1 MGVLDVKIEQG
12 HTETGYAN
20 GRTYESFRSGPNS
33 FGNYGIQLSFKNNSN
48 KTIKYA
54 VFVFVAYNSVG
65 DMIPSLDNGT
75 PEARLRVTGPLGP
88 GKSAKEV
95 YWDRVFP
102 NHSLRNVAIKSVEIE
117 YMDGSE
123 ATIKGSELGKY
134 KDPPAP
140 GCVCCSVA
148 AIIIA
153 IMGAASSC

>member
-1 MGVLDVKIEQG
+1 MSILDVEIKPG
-12 HTETGYAN
+12 HKETRVGETG
-20 GRTYESFRSGPNS
+20 TYKIFLSGPDS
-33 FGNYGIQLSFKNNSN
+33 IGNYGIQLSYKNNSN

-54 VFVFVAYNSVG
+54 VFVIVAYNSVG
-65 DMIPSLDNGT
+65 DMIPSIHNGT
-75 PEARLRVTGPLGP
+75 HEARLSDTGPVEP
-88 GKSAKEV
+88 GKSVKEA
-95 YWDRVFP
+95 YWDLVFP

-123 ATIKGSELGKY
+123 ATIQGSELGKY